1 MRHTVIL
8 LVGCL
13 MILAP
18 MEAARIKDIAVLL
31 GERGNSLQGTG
42 LVVGLNN
49 TGDSKLPSGQIL
61 ASLIRRADD
70 ITSLP
75 TMLASGSI
83 ALVMVTADL
92 GPYDREGSTIDIDVS
107 TLGDAKGLQGGILL
121 ATELKG
127 LDGQVYAVARTGAI
141 STASWTV
148 EGQTGSKVAKN
159 HPTSGRI
166 PNGAYVEKSE
176 RSTVI
181 ESIGGQ
187 QYFTLVLRNSDL
199 TTAQRVQDGIE
210 ALVAGCAMVEDAG
223 SIRVQIPKEVIP
235 GKELQFI
242 GKMMEVDVEADL
254 SAVVVINEKTGTI
267 VAGGH
272 VGISETAISQGSL
285 VVKIK
290 EQMLVSQPMA
300 PFTENATTAVVPDT
314 TISVDEE
321 KGHLI
326 RVPKVVTVSELV
338 DALNTIGATPRD
350 LIAIFNALH
359 KAKALHAELKTM

>member
-8 LVGCL
+8 LVGYL

-18 MEAARIKDIAVLL
+18 IEAARIKDIATIY
-31 GERGNSLQGTG
+31 GERGNPLMGTG

-49 TGDSKLPSGQIL
+49 TGDSKLPSAQAL
-61 ASLIRRADD
+61 ASLLRREDGL
-70 ITSLP
+70 TFTPSL
-75 TMLASGSI
+75 LASGSI
-83 ALVMVTADL
+83 ALVAVTAEL
-92 GPYDREGSTIDIDVS
+92 GPYDREGTTIDINVS

-148 EGQTGSKVAKN
+148 EGQTGSKMAKN

-166 PNGAYVEKSE
+166 PNGAHVERSE

-181 ESIGGQ
+181 EMIGGQ
-187 QYFTLVLRNSDL
+187 RYFTLALRNPDL
-199 TTAQRVQDGIE
+199 TTAQRIQEGID
-210 ALVAGCAMVEDAG
+210 AFVAGCAEMEDAG
-223 SIRVQIPKEVIP
+223 SIRVGIPKEVNP
-235 GKELQFI
+235 GKELLFI
-242 GKMMEVDVEADL
+242 SKVMEVDVEVDL
-254 SAVVVINEKTGTI
+254 AAVVVINEKTGTI

-272 VGISETAISQGSL
+272 VGISETAIAQGSL
-285 VVKIK
+285 VVKVK
-290 EQMLVSQPMA
+290 EQSLVSQPIA
-300 PFTENATTAVVPDT
+300 PLTENATTVVVPDT

-326 RVPKVVTVSELV
+326 RVPKVVTVGELV

-350 LIAIFNALH
+350 LIAIFNALR
-359 KAKALHAELKTM
+359 AAGALQAELRTM

>member
-1 MRHTVIL
+1 MRRIWIMTI
-8 LVGCL
+8 GYL

-18 MEAARIKDIAVLL
+18 IDAARIKDIAVLF
-31 GERGNSLQGTG
+31 GERGNPLMGTG

-49 TGDSKLPSGQIL
+49 TGDSKLPSAQAL
-61 ASLIRRADD
+61 ASLLRREDGL
-70 ITSLP
+70 TFSPVL
-75 TMLASGSI
+75 LSSGSI
-83 ALVMVTADL
+83 ALVAVTAEL
-92 GPYDREGSTIDIDVS
+92 GPYDREGSTIDINVS

-148 EGQTGSKVAKN
+148 EGQTGSKMAKN

-166 PNGAYVEKSE
+166 PNGAHVEKSE

-181 ESIGGQ
+181 EMIGGQ
-187 QYFTLVLRNSDL
+187 RHFTLTLRNADL
-199 TTAQRVQDGIE
+199 TTAQRIQEGIH
-210 ALVAGCAMVEDAG
+210 ALVPGCTEVEDAG
-223 SIRVQIPKEVIP
+223 SIRVQIPNEVNP
-235 GKELQFI
+235 GKELYFI
-242 GKMMEVDVEADL
+242 SKVMEVEVEVDL
-254 SAVVVINEKTGTI
+254 AAVVVINEKTGTI

-272 VGISETAISQGSL
+272 IGISETAIAQGSL
-285 VVKIK
+285 VVKVK
-290 EQMLVSQPMA
+290 EQQLVSQPIA

-321 KGHLI
+321 EGHLI
-326 RVPKVVTVSELV
+326 RVPKVVTVGELV

-350 LIAIFNALH
+350 LIAIFNALR
-359 KAKALHAELKTM
+359 AAGALHAELKTM